1 MTVHNDLTGRTASDA
16 HPTSAITG
24 LDTALAGKAP
34 TVHSHATSDV
44 TGLDEQV
51 RDVVGTALV
60 AGDINKVAVGMLLA
74 FWKDRQV
81 S

>member
-1 MTVHNDLTGRTASDA
+1 MSVRVLRAVNGFEH
-16 HPTSAITG
+16 
-24 LDTALAGKAP
+24 LAGKAP

-60 AGDINKVAVGMLLA
+60 VGDINKVAVGMLLA